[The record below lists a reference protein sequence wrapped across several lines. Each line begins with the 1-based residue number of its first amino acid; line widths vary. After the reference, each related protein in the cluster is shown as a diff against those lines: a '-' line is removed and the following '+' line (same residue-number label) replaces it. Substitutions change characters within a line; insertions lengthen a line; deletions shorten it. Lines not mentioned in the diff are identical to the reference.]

1 MRLIHS
7 ADWHL
12 DAPFSGLNPE
22 LARSL
27 RKANQQIPGL
37 VADLCKQ
44 LGAQLLLLS
53 GDLFD
58 REPAA
63 DTLEEVCQALG
74 SLSIP
79 VVIAPGNHDYFKEN
93 GCYSLG
99 SFPKNV
105 HIFQN
110 PQPEA
115 LELPELDCTIYGA
128 GYRSMDCPPLLEG
141 FRADCRSRYALGVFH
156 ADPTHVSSPYCPV
169 TAAQVRDSGLDYLA
183 LGHVHSRGSFRGGST
198 LCAWPGCPM
207 GHGFDETG
215 EKGVLCVDLEAE
227 AQAQFIPLGLPR
239 FLELEIDAN
248 GDPREALLSR
258 IPAGGGQDVL
268 RITLT
273 GEADP
278 KLVDEIPNY
287 VNVILRD
294 RTSPPGSL
302 WGSMEDDSLEGLYFR
317 LLHDSDDPELARLA
331 ARISR
336 RILDGREVELP

>member
-1 MRLIHS
+1 
-7 ADWHL
+7 
-12 DAPFSGLNPE
+12 
-22 LARSL
+22 
-27 RKANQQIPGL
+27 
-37 VADLCKQ
+37 
-44 LGAQLLLLS
+44 
-53 GDLFD
+53 
-58 REPAA
+58 
-63 DTLEEVCQALG
+63 
-74 SLSIP
+74 
-79 VVIAPGNHDYFKEN
+79 
-93 GCYSLG
+93 
-99 SFPKNV
+99 
-105 HIFQN
+105 
-110 PQPEA
+110 
-115 LELPELDCTIYGA
+115 
-128 GYRSMDCPPLLEG
+128 
-141 FRADCRSRYALGVFH
+141 
-156 ADPTHVSSPYCPV
+156 
-169 TAAQVRDSGLDYLA
+169 
-183 LGHVHSRGSFRGGST
+183 
-198 LCAWPGCPM
+198 M

-258 IPAGGGQDVL
+258 IPAGGGQDVM

-294 RTSPPGSL
+294 RTCPPGSL

-336 RILDGREVELP
+336 RILEGREVELP